1 MHYGKTEINV
11 KIKERIA
18 QFTMTYVGNRSRA

>member
-1 MHYGKTEINV
+1 V

>member
-1 MHYGKTEINV
+1 V

-18 QFTMTYVGNRSRA
+18 QFTMTYAGNRSRA

>member
-1 MHYGKTEINV
+1 V

-18 QFTMTYVGNRSRA
+18 QFTMAYVGNRSRA